1 MCSDR
6 EHTRPW
12 GWLCVE
18 CLSDE
23 QVARYGRFA
32 QEPSPQELEGFFRLD
47 EAALELAGTKRRP
60 HNRLGWA
67 VKWGTV
73 RMLGT
78 FLSQPAK
85 VPPGVAAFVG
95 DQLAIADPSLLA
107 GYPER
112 LPTQHEHAREV
123 RALLG
128 VRDFEDGE
136 LELRQYVAGRVWMS
150 NEGPRALFDRAATW
164 LRRHRCL
171 LPGITP
177 LANLVTEVRTAE
189 QALIYS
195 VVDAPVT
202 PELRRDLLGLL
213 VVLEGDSVS
222 VLERWRTPPR
232 EVNGRGRKGALE
244 RARDVRG
251 LGAGE
256 VDLWRVPPVKLAELA
271 RYGSS
276 THAPRLRKLV
286 EPRRTATVQA
296 TVRHLET
303 ASVDDALTLSEV
315 LMSTKLLARAARV
328 DDKAKLKSMPRLRR
342 APAMVASAVS
352 VLMDTPVDAAGQ
364 DGEELAP
371 LSVAQAW
378 ERIEKVVTRNELAKA
393 LVELAE
399 VLPEGGEEDAE
410 TAWRAQLLDRYAT
423 VRGFSS
429 LLAEVVPWGETVAGT
444 AVIEALRELPKVQA
458 RRKPGP
464 EHIDTGLLVD
474 GTWRRLCWATRCW
487 PRTG

>member
-1 MCSDR
+1 V
-6 EHTRPW
+6 T
-12 GWLCVE
+12 VE
-18 CLSDE
+18 YLSDD
-23 QVARYGRFA
+23 QAARYGRFA
-32 QEPSPQELEGFFRLD
+32 QEPSPQELEAFFRLD
-47 EAALELAGTKRRP
+47 EAALAMAGTKRRP

-67 VKWGTV
+67 VQWGTV

-78 FLSQPAK
+78 FLPQPAK
-85 VPPGVAAFVG
+85 VPPGVVAFVA
-95 DQLAIADPSLLA
+95 DQLGIADASLLA

-150 NEGPRALFDRAATW
+150 NEGPRALFDRAVTW
-164 LRRHRCL
+164 LRRNRCL

-177 LANLVTEVRTAE
+177 LAILVTEVRAAE

-202 PELRRDLLGLL
+202 VEMRRDLLGLL
-213 VVLEGDSVS
+213 VVPEGDAVS

-232 EVNGRGRKGALE
+232 EVNGRGQKGALE

-251 LGAGE
+251 LEAGA

-271 RYGSS
+271 RYGVS

-286 EPRRTATVQA
+286 EPRRTATVLA
-296 TVRHLET
+296 TVRHLEK
-303 ASVDDALTLSEV
+303 ASVDDALTLFEV
-315 LMSTKLLARAARV
+315 LMSTKLLARAARA
-328 DDKAKLKSMPRLRR
+328 DDKAKLKTMPRLRK
-342 APAMVASAVS
+342 AAAMVASAVT
-352 VLMDTPVDAAGQ
+352 VLMDTPVDAAGE
-364 DGEELAP
+364 DGEELLP

-378 ERIEKVVTRNELAKA
+378 ERIEKVVTREDLARA

-399 VLPEGGEEDAE
+399 VLPEGTEEDAE

-429 LLAEVVPWGETVAGT
+429 LLAEVVPWGTTPAGT
-444 AVIEALRELPKVQA
+444 AVIEALRELPRVQA

-464 EHIDTGLLVD
+464 EHIDAGLLVD
-474 GTWRRLCWATRCW
+474 GTRGAAWCWATRSW